1 MLPAR
6 AFTLARDRPRPG
18 PHGGRVMTHRP
29 WFSILLLAAVSLAG
43 CGRTSSLQAPAGGPA
58 AGTDD
63 AQIAAEL
70 QANPEYVNEEV
81 WQNETPMALE
91 EDAIGFA
98 AIRPLRFWREIRRVE
113 TNLDIRYLSP
123 DPNGRPLLAI
133 VTIHR
138 NLHGSFNIVAGSVEA
153 GDPTRALVQKPL
165 DDLWTRR
172 IALVRMPVPEDTA
185 LTRWHLAGTSGV
197 DVRTRGGDTRVT
209 SLRIQSGELDT
220 TITEPLELY
229 RLRRVLKL
237 EPDAEVRLTAR
248 TSDPTDVVL
257 FHGVDA
263 RRRFVNNGDGTHSFR
278 YPTGHFPG
286 LRPFGVD
293 ALSHGTLFDDTEPYD
308 SNAWILAYAV

>member
-1 MLPAR
+1 MK
-6 AFTLARDRPRPG
+6 
-18 PHGGRVMTHRP
+18 HRP

-43 CGRTSSLQAPAGGPA
+43 CGRTSSLQAPAGGPP

-63 AQIAAEL
+63 AQIAAALE
-70 QANPEYVNEEV
+70 ASPEYVNEEV
-81 WQNETPMALE
+81 WQDGTPMAF

-113 TNLDIRYLSP
+113 TSLDIRYLNP

-138 NLHGSFNIVAGSVEA
+138 NLRGSFNIVAGSVEA
-153 GDPTRALVQKPL
+153 GDTTRALVRKPL

-172 IALVRMPVPEDTA
+172 IALVRMPLREDTA
-185 LTRWHLAGTSGV
+185 LTRWRLAGTSGV

-209 SLRIQSGELDT
+209 SLRIQSGALDT
-220 TITEPLELY
+220 TITEPLELH
-229 RLRRVLKL
+229 RLRHVLKL

-257 FHGVDA
+257 FHGFDV
-263 RRRFVNNGDGTHSFR
+263 RRRFVNNADGSHSFR
-278 YPTGHFPG
+278 FPTGHFFG
-286 LRPFGVD
+286 LRHFGVD
-293 ALSHGTLFDDTEPYD
+293 ALSHGTLFDDAEPYD
-308 SNAWILAYAV
+308 SNAWILAYAVAPERLPIGS